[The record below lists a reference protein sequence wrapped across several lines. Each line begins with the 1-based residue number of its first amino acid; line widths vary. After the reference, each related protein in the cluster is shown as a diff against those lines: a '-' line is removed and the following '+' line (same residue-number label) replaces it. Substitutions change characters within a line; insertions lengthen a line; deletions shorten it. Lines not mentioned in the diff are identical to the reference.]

1 MRQVLAEACL
11 QDDSVVLFAHLPV
24 LEAASS
30 LVHLLWNYEEVLD
43 LIVQHDCVA
52 ATRP

>member
-11 QDDSVVLFAHLPV
+11 QDDAVVLFAHLPV
-24 LEAASS
+24 LEAAS
-30 LVHLLWNYEEVLD
+30 LPVHLLWNDEEVLD